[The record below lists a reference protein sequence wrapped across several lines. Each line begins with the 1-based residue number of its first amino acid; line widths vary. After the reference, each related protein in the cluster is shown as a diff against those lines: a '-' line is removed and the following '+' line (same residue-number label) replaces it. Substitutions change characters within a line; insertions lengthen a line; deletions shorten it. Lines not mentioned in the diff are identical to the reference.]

1 MADIPFKSFFM
12 AGFECSSHRR
22 LRDGARLDLI
32 AATGHD
38 RLVRQDYRSCAQHGL
53 LTIRDGLRWHLIERE
68 PGRYDW
74 SSWLPMLEA
83 AAESGV
89 QVMWD
94 LFHYGSPDHLD
105 QGSPEF
111 SLSYARFAAA
121 AVRLHREVT
130 GTAAIVCPLN
140 EISFLSWA
148 AKNGVFPAIGGNEE
162 AGWLG
167 RHLVGTAIAGMRA
180 MRAVDADCRFIWA
193 EPLIN
198 VLPRT
203 AADAQAAEAKRL
215 SQYHAYDMLSGRIAP
230 ELGGSPD
237 WLDAVGVNFYSDNQW
252 YLDGSTIPLGHHDYH
267 PLADMLAETYQ
278 RYGRPLLI
286 SETGGE
292 GSARP
297 AWFHYVCDEVREAI
311 RQGVPVQGVCL
322 YPIVSFPGWDD
333 ERHRQFGLFSVPR
346 GDGTRDAYQPLV
358 AELSRQQQLLAREGK
373 PRDVVDP
380 ADGERQLFTDR
391 NIRNDAA
398 GRPLRALE
406 L

>member
-1 MADIPFKSFFM
+1 MADISFKSFFM

-22 LRDGARLDLI
+22 LSDNVRLDLI

-38 RLVRQDYRSCAQHGL
+38 RLVRQDYASCAQHGL
-53 LTIRDGLRWHLIERE
+53 LTVRDGLRWHLIERE

-105 QGSPEF
+105 QGSAEF
-111 SLSYARFAAA
+111 TSSYARFAAA

-140 EISFLSWA
+140 EISFLAWA
-148 AKNGVFPAIGGNEE
+148 ATNGVFPAIGAGE
-162 AGWLG
+162 APGWLG

-180 MRAVDADCRFIWA
+180 MREADPECRFIWA

-198 VLPRT
+198 VLPKT
-203 AADAQAAEAKRL
+203 PADAEAAEAKRL
-215 SQYHAYDMLSGRIAP
+215 SQYHAYDMLSGRSAP
-230 ELGGSPD
+230 ELGGSPE

-252 YLDGSTIPLGHHDYH
+252 YLEGGAIPLGHTDYR
-267 PLADMLAETYQ
+267 PLADMLAETYR
-278 RYGRPLLI
+278 RYGRPILI
-286 SETGGE
+286 TETGAE

-297 AWFHYVCDEVREAI
+297 AWLHYVCDEVREAI
-311 RQGVPVQGVCL
+311 RQGVPVAGLCI
-322 YPIVSFPGWDD
+322 YPIASFPGWDD

-346 GDGTRDAYQPLV
+346 PDGTRDAFTPL
-358 AELSRQQQLLAREGK
+358 AEELTRQQEVLERERGPEAR
-373 PRDVVDP
+373 RP
-380 ADGERQLFTDR
+380 AGLPLPHHQETVYDR
-391 NIRNDAA
+391 
-398 GRPLRALE
+398 
-406 L
+406 

>member
-1 MADIPFKSFFM
+1 MPNISFKSFFM

-22 LRDGARLDLI
+22 LGDGVRLDLI

-38 RLVRQDYRSCAQHGL
+38 RLVREDYRSCARHGL

-83 AAESGV
+83 AMESGV

-105 QGSPEF
+105 QGSPDF
-111 SLSYARFAAA
+111 TQSYARFASE

-140 EISFLSWA
+140 EISFLAWA
-148 AKNGVFPAIGGNEE
+148 ARNGVFPAIGAHEE
-162 AGWLG
+162 AGWLS
-167 RHLVGTAIAGMRA
+167 RHLVRTAVAGMRA
-180 MRAVDADCRFIWA
+180 MREVDPDCRFIWA

-198 VLPRT
+198 VLPKT
-203 AADAQAAEAKRL
+203 AADADAAEAKRL
-215 SQYHAYDMLSGRIAP
+215 SQYHAYDMLSGRSAP
-230 ELGGSPD
+230 ELGGSAE

-252 YLDGSTIPLGHHDYH
+252 YLEGGAIPLGHTDYR

-278 RYGRPLLI
+278 RYGRPILI
-286 SETGGE
+286 TETGAE

-297 AWFHYVCDEVREAI
+297 AWLHYVCDEVREAI
-311 RQGVPVQGVCL
+311 RQGVPVAGVCI
-322 YPIVSFPGWDD
+322 YPIASFPGWDD

-346 GDGTRDAYQPLV
+346 PDGTREAYAPL
-358 AELSRQQQLLAREGK
+358 AEELTRQQDLLERVRVPEARS
-373 PRDVVDP
+373 PRVVAASP
-380 ADGERQLFTDR
+380 SGDR
-391 NIRNDAA
+391 
-398 GRPLRALE
+398 L
-406 L
+406 

>member
-1 MADIPFKSFFM
+1 MAHIPFKSFFM

-22 LRDGARLDLI
+22 RSDGARLDLI
-32 AATGHD
+32 ASTGHD
-38 RLVRQDYRSCAQHGL
+38 QLVREDYRSCAQHGL
-53 LTIRDGLRWHLIERE
+53 LSIRDGLRWHLIERE

-74 SSWLPMLEA
+74 SSWLPMLKA

-111 SLSYARFAAA
+111 SLAYARFAAE

-148 AKNGVFPAIGGNEE
+148 AQKGVFPSIGPDQPE
-162 AGWLG
+162 GWLT
-167 RHLVGTAIAGMRA
+167 RHLVGTAVAGMRA
-180 MRAVDADCRFIWA
+180 MRKVDPDCRFIWA

-198 VLPRT
+198 VLPKSP
-203 AADAQAAEAKRL
+203 ADAEAAEAKRL
-215 SQYHAYDMLSGRIAP
+215 SQYHTYDMLSGRIAP
-230 ELGGSPD
+230 ELGGSLE
-237 WLDAVGVNFYSDNQW
+237 WLDAVGLNFYSDNQW
-252 YLDGSTIPLGHHDYH
+252 YLEGSTVPLGHHDYR
-267 PLADMLAETYQ
+267 PLADMLVETYK

-286 SETGGE
+286 TETGAE

-297 AWFHYVCDEVREAI
+297 AWLHYVCDEVREAI
-311 RQGVPVQGVCL
+311 GQGVPVEGVCL
-322 YPIVSFPGWDD
+322 YPIASFPGWDD

-346 GDGTRDAYQPLV
+346 SHGKRDAYEPLA
-358 AELSRQQQLLAREGK
+358 AELYRQQGLL
-373 PRDVVDP
+373 
-380 ADGERQLFTDR
+380 DGERKPEVR
-391 NIRNDAA
+391 RAA
-398 GRPLRALE
+398 TG
-406 L
+406 